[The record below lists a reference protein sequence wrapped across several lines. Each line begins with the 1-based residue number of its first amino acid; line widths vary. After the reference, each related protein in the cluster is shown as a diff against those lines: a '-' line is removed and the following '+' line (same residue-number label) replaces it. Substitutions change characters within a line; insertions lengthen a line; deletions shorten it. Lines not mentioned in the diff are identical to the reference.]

1 MVVNQLAWGCEFVA
15 KAARDLIKHVRHMRN
30 FKIPVLTAN
39 LFVSDVHT
47 GLLNDCAPCAL
58 DQAIAGLAVS
68 RDHNDPGLVCVDP
81 FEGLPAYE
89 LLVKVGVE
97 GLGKTI
103 CSGMEP
109 FKHCNNGKEGEGSHF
124 VQPAIARADVNEE
137 EDVAV
142 TTKGEEVSMADVY
155 VDFSR

>member
-1 MVVNQLAWGCEFVA
+1 M
-15 KAARDLIKHVRHMRN
+15 
-30 FKIPVLTAN
+30 PVLATN
-39 LFVSDVHT
+39 LLVSGVRSGH
-47 GLLNDCAPCAL
+47 LNNRVPLAL
-58 DQAIAGLAVS
+58 DQAIAGFVADRGS
-68 RDHNDPGLVCVDP
+68 NAPGLVCLDP